1 MSERLD
7 YYRCLPPFI
16 GMRMKDAAVI
26 ANARGFTVRVISYN
40 GTNIERIDQVLL
52 YNRVN
57 FTLNKDIVVAYRFY

>member
-1 MSERLD
+1 
-7 YYRCLPPFI
+7 
-16 GMRMKDAAVI
+16 MKDAAVI